1 MSLKKIATNIA
12 LSASVL
18 TASVAI
24 ANTANAGVTLTYGN
38 AGDQTSTVA
47 NTQIITTSIQQND
60 SPGIYSSIGL
70 TDASGNAVG
79 TITNAF
85 LQGTNQ
91 YGGISGQKSYLDVD
105 PLTAKSEFGDSGD
118 TSMTL
123 NLNNPIT
130 YFGLDWEAGDPY
142 NTLTF
147 YEDVNGVE
155 QQVYQTNTQGVFNSV
170 GSAYY
175 GNPAAG
181 QYQGAD
187 GGEPFAFLNF
197 FATNGTTFNKI
208 VFSDSAGTGFESTNW
223 TIAETY
229 TSTSGKSIPESSTTV
244 GLLMIAGLGLLSQR
258 KRVFGKI

>member
-18 TASVAI
+18 TTSVAI

-38 AGDQTSTVA
+38 PGAQTSTVA
-47 NTQIITTSIQQND
+47 NTQIITTSIQKND
-60 SPGIYSSIGL
+60 NPGIYKSLRL
-70 TDASGNAVG
+70 TDASGKAVG
-79 TITNAF
+79 TIKNAF
-85 LQGTNQ
+85 LQGTNE
-91 YGGISGQKSYLDVD
+91 YGGLGGQESYLDVD
-105 PLTAKSEFGDSGD
+105 QNSASSEFGVSND

-142 NTLTF
+142 NVLTF
-147 YEDVNGVE
+147 YGDVNGVE
-155 QQVYQTNTQGVFNSV
+155 QKVYQTTTQGVFDSV
-170 GSAYY
+170 GSQYY

-181 QYQGAD
+181 QYQGQD
-187 GGEPFAFLNF
+187 GSEPFAFLNF

-208 VFSDSAGTGFESTNW
+208 VFSDDGNTGFESTNW
-223 TIAETY
+223 TIAEAY
-229 TSTSGKSIPESSTTV
+229 TSTSGRSIPESSTTLGV
-244 GLLMIAGLGLLSQR
+244 LLVAGLGLLSQR